1 MRAMGVRPIT
11 GLIVLLGAVA
21 LAQAAHAGPS
31 PQQEGESLAIIT
43 EPQDNDVLTGSALI
57 YGTAAGA
64 DFRFYQLEYIPD
76 PAPSDT
82 PWVSIQPPVAQQ
94 VNNGV
99 LGLWDTTALA
109 DGRYL
114 LRLRVVRGDGSEI
127 GDEVS
132 VRIVNA
138 TATPTPTLRPTA
150 TITPTP
156 GTPTPGPSPTPLI
169 WQPPTRTPRPTATP
183 GGPTPTPPP
192 PETDSPLRPD
202 RLRQAAWDGVKMALG
217 AFGALGIYSLMRAA
231 RRGELRSGWRR
242 LRREVLNPLFNSL
255 RGRRR

>member
-1 MRAMGVRPIT
+1 MRRMGGHLIT
-11 GLIVLLGAVA
+11 GLIALLAA
-21 LAQAAHAGPS
+21 AAPMQAAHAGQS
-31 PQQEGESLAIIT
+31 PQEGESLAIIT
-43 EPQDNDVLTGSALI
+43 EPQENDVLTGTVLI

-82 PWVSIQPPVAQQ
+82 PWTSIQPPVAQQ

-114 LRLRVVRGDGSEI
+114 LRLRVMRGDGSEI
-127 GDEVS
+127 GDAVS

-169 WQPPTRTPRPTATP
+169 WQPPTRTPRPTVTP
-183 GGPTPTPPP
+183 GGPTPTPLPP
-192 PETDSPLRPD
+192 KADSPLRPD
-202 RLRQAAWDGVKMALG
+202 RLRQAALDGIKIALG

-231 RRGELRSGWRR
+231 QRGELRSGWRR
-242 LRREVLNPLFNSL
+242 LRREVLNPLLNSI
-255 RGRRR
+255 RRRRR